1 MGKTGQFLSVKA
13 DVSRAQ
19 VALAGTSKSL
29 VSISRQTLG
38 IIGKGTVKTIKR
50 EIKALTETRTGE
62 LLKAYRYKVRK
73 DGTLANVFPKA
84 LNGEKSIFPKAMA
97 LSYGT
102 KNGRL
107 KALGFVQSGEKY
119 AESDDC
125 QSDIDKMIQKELAKY
140 WS

>member
-1 MGKTGQFLSVKA
+1 MAQTGQLLTVEA

-19 VALAGTSKSL
+19 AALSGTSKRL

-38 IIGKGTVKTIKR
+38 IIARGTVKTIKAEVR
-50 EIKALTETRTGE
+50 ALTTKRTGE
-62 LLKAYRYKVRK
+62 LLKAYRYKVKK
-73 DGTLANVFPKA
+73 DGSVANVFPKA
-84 LNGEKSIFPKAMA
+84 LSGKDTIFPKAMA

-102 KNGRL
+102 NDGKL

-119 AESDDC
+119 AESGAY
-125 QSDIDKMIQKELAKY
+125 QSEIEKMIQKELNKY